1 MSGEQEHVGVC
12 GRCSLLGLRQ
22 EVIQARAEAVSF
34 RSLHE
39 RALEREAA
47 LKAEI
52 AALEEKLRYE
62 RSMRFGTSG
71 GRGRGRNER
80 QDGGKGGKSGRRRG
94 QQSGNPVPKRRSKRA
109 LPVQDEEVGF
119 TEGEKCCP
127 ACGLPQEQL
136 PFSATSEVVEIQ
148 VRSYVRRIHRQQRV
162 CRCGCGR
169 LPGIEVAPMVY
180 PGSMFPGSN
189 IGVSVWVELLYGRYI
204 EMEPVRRVVQRLE
217 STGLPLPLGTVHG
230 LLPRMLSLFKPL
242 ADLIAARNRASD
254 HWHADETG
262 HRVFVQVPDKESNR
276 WWLWVFVARDTTV
289 YRMESSRSHAVVL
302 EHLGTKAAGIL
313 SVDRASMYKAYV
325 VKANGVVL
333 AFCWAHLRRDFLK
346 AQLEYPAC
354 AAWSDAYLQ
363 RIGNLYHLNDRRCSG
378 VRGAEAAL
386 RKAVQSFHDQVQRD
400 LADEDRLR
408 PGQRQA
414 LTTVIRHWE
423 GLTVFLDHPEIPMD
437 NNTAE
442 RALRMEVVGRK
453 VFNGCGSVIMAE
465 LLAVMATIFA
475 TLRQHHVDLRAWL
488 FTYLSTCA
496 LEHGRVPANLAEFL
510 PWMKPQPGQPDQAL
524 PQTDHTQARSRSPP
538 DHHAA

>member
-1 MSGEQEHVGVC
+1 MSDDQEYVGVC

-22 EVIQARAEAVSF
+22 EVTQARAEAARF
-34 RSLHE
+34 RSLHA

-47 LKAEI
+47 LKAEV

-62 RSMRFGTSG
+62 HSMRFGTSG

-80 QDGGKGGKSGRRRG
+80 QDGGEVGKSGRRRG
-94 QQSGNPVPKRRSKRA
+94 QQPGHAVPKRRSRKT
-109 LPVQDEEVGF
+109 LPVQDEMVDF
-119 TEGEKCCP
+119 PKAARRCP
-127 ACGLPQEQL
+127 TCGLPQELL
-136 PFSATSEVVEIQ
+136 PFAATSEVVEIQ

-162 CRCGCGR
+162 CRCGCGK
-169 LPGIEVAPMVY
+169 LPGVEVAPMVY
-180 PGSMFPGSN
+180 PGAMFPGSN
-189 IGVSVWVELLYGRYI
+189 LGVSVWVELLYGRYI
-204 EMEPVRRVVQRLE
+204 EMEPVRRVVQRLA

-242 ADLIAARNRASD
+242 ADLIAARNRTSD

-262 HRVFVQVPDKESNR
+262 HRVFVQVPDRASNR
-276 WWLWVFVARDTTV
+276 WWLWVFVAEDTTV
-289 YRMESSRSHAVVL
+289 YRMASSRSHAVVL
-302 EHLGTKAAGIL
+302 EHLGTKAVGIL

-325 VKANGVVL
+325 IKAKEVVL

-354 AAWSDAYLQ
+354 AAWSDAYIQ
-363 RIGNLYHLNDRRCSG
+363 RIGNLYHLNERRCSG
-378 VRGAEAAL
+378 VRGAEATL
-386 RKAVQSFHDQVQRD
+386 RKAVQRFYDQVQQD
-400 LADEDRLR
+400 LTDEDRLR

-414 LTTVIRHWE
+414 LTTVIRHWD

-453 VFNGCGSVIMAE
+453 AFNGCGSMVMAE

-488 FTYLSTCA
+488 FAYLSTCA
-496 LEHGRVPANLAEFL
+496 LERGRAPADLTGFL
-510 PWMKPQPGQPDQAL
+510 PWLKPQPGQPGQTMPPTGRAL
-524 PQTDHTQARSRSPP
+524 AHSRSPP
-538 DHHAA
+538 DHHVA